1 MKIKTNISER
11 LKRSLLPR
19 FEKSGSKI
27 TCFLVCLL
35 FLSLFGATELSAQS
49 NTPTLGIN
57 LSGGNKPA
65 DLGVAIQL
73 VFFMTLL
80 TLAPS
85 MMILMTSFTR
95 LVIVLGFVRN
105 AIGVQSAPSSQIIIG
120 LALFLTL
127 FIMGPVWEKAY
138 SEAVQ
143 PYIEEQISSTEALD
157 KGSALLK
164 TFMLKQTREKD
175 VEFFLELMT
184 QPLGHD
190 EELPLRV
197 VVPSFVLS
205 ELRTAFQMGFMIF
218 VPFLIIDFLVASTL
232 MAMGMMMMP
241 PAVISM
247 PFKILLFVLVDGW
260 YLVVRSL
267 VESFSI

>member
-1 MKIKTNISER
+1 M
-11 LKRSLLPR
+11 
-19 FEKSGSKI
+19 
-27 TCFLVCLL
+27 
-35 FLSLFGATELSAQS
+35 
-49 NTPTLGIN
+49 NTPKSTLKQLKKTFSHKSSLRATWRICLYIQLIVVFVALSSDAFAQVANPYLGIN
-57 LSGGNKPA
+57 IQGGDKPA
-65 DLGVAIQL
+65 DFGIAIQL

-95 LVIVLGFVRN
+95 IVIVLGFVRN
-105 AIGVQSAPSSQIIIG
+105 AIGVQSAPASQIIVG

-127 FIMGPVWEKAY
+127 FLMGPVWERAY
-138 SEAVQ
+138 DDAIQ
-143 PYIEEQISSTEALD
+143 PYMSEEINSTEALSKVSD
-157 KGSALLK
+157 LLK

-175 VEFFLELMT
+175 VEFFLSLMSSPPAGN
-184 QPLGHD
+184 Q
-190 EELPLRV
+190 ELPISV
-197 VVPSFVLS
+197 VVPSFILS

-241 PAVISM
+241 PALISM